1 MKKTAFL
8 LSAIL
13 ILLSS
18 CNLSLPQNVTL
29 KMDADYNFAIGNIE
43 KDFNSSFDKSA
54 LFSGLENSEKIR
66 AYDYNPGQKSES
78 LQQFIIDMEIGTLD
92 SSAFGY
98 SGPVEVPV
106 EVPEGTSFDNLQLT
120 GTTQIDIDMNQIFSS
135 LDVLGSEF
143 KDKADF
149 YKIPVYVYCNVASG
163 FSDSQLTKNSGA
175 TVEGALVFSRP
186 GTSKVCAIGKSGDP
200 ITQMDFPVLKNAAD
214 QEVSADSVED
224 KVVVTD
230 LETAGYSL
238 SGDMGEFANVCKDSS
253 GEMEVTYDLAFS
265 GTTTGEDIRITI
277 HACMIMQLAFEID
290 SSDLSGDEKDSPL
303 KIDLIALAKK
313 DSEQSNADIFNR
325 SEATDLGEIEKYIDI
340 IEQVSIEYST
350 RRTPVTS
357 NGKMQY
363 VVKSIIPYFSKTMDY
378 DNGQLTLT
386 SDDFLDMLETYPYK
400 PDLYLVIANKSVIK
414 LPRDISLDM
423 NMNICVSADGELKL

>member
-92 SSAFGY
+92 SSAFGL
-98 SGPVEVPV
+98 SGVVT
-106 EVPEGTSFDNLQLT
+106 EGISFDNLQLT

-175 TVEGALVFSRP
+175 TVKGALVFSSP
-186 GTSKVCAIGKSGDP
+186 VTSDVCAIGESDEP
-200 ITQMDFPVLKNAAD
+200 ITQMDFPVLKNAAG
-214 QEVSADSVED
+214 QEVSDDSVED
-224 KVVVTD
+224 KVVLTD

-238 SGDMGEFANVCKDSS
+238 SGDMGAFANVCKDSS

-363 VVKSIIPYFSKTMDY
+363 VVKSIIPYFSKSMDY

>member
-92 SSAFGY
+92 SSAFGDW
-98 SGPVEVPV
+98 GAVQVPA
-106 EVPEGTSFDNLQLT
+106 GISFDDLQLT
-120 GTTQIDIDMNQIFSS
+120 GTTKIDIDMNKIFSS

-163 FSDSQLTKNSGA
+163 FSDSKLTKNSGA
-175 TVEGALVFSRP
+175 TVEGALVFSSSV
-186 GTSKVCAIGKSGDP
+186 TSDVCAIGKSGDP
-200 ITQMDFPVLKNAAD
+200 ITQMDFPVLKNAD
-214 QEVSADSVED
+214 GQEVSDDSVED

-238 SGDMGEFANVCKDSS
+238 SGDMGALANVCKDSS
-253 GEMEVTYDLAFS
+253 GDMEVTYDLAFS

-290 SSDLSGDEKDSPL
+290 SSDLSGEEKDSPL

-313 DSEQSNADIFNR
+313 DNEQSNADIFNR

-400 PDLYLVIANKSVIK
+400 PDLYLVIANGSVIK

>member
-92 SSAFGY
+92 SSAFRL
-98 SGPVEVPV
+98 SGV
-106 EVPEGTSFDNLQLT
+106 VPEGISFDDLQLT
-120 GTTQIDIDMNQIFSS
+120 GTTRIDIDMSQIFSS

-175 TVEGALVFSRP
+175 TVKGALVFSSP
-186 GTSKVCAIGKSGDP
+186 VTSDVCAIGESDAP
-200 ITQMDFPVLKNAAD
+200 ITQMDFPVLKNAAG
-214 QEVSADSVED
+214 QEVSDDSVED

-238 SGDMGEFANVCKDSS
+238 SGDMGAFANVCKDSS
-253 GEMEVTYDLAFS
+253 GDMEVTYDLAFS

-290 SSDLSGDEKDSPL
+290 TSDLSGDEKDSPL

-363 VVKSIIPYFSKTMDY
+363 VVKSIIPYFSKSMDY

-386 SDDFLDMLETYPYK
+386 SDDFMDMLETYPYK